1 MRGKYSVEHWRQISV
16 KHYMQTR
23 FAVLLGF
30 TFLATAA
37 FSAFGETVQV
47 SGRANPWLAGMTNG
61 STARRGDSAPDE
73 SPVPIT
79 ATAIEGHATYTFSA
93 SGSVNHGFPLPF
105 SAPDGEDLASH
116 YLGAE
121 NGIADLAAP
130 FASLIGVFLGPNQP
144 DQNPAPEPLDFTSP
158 ASRDYLELAPA
169 LNQPFFIGDGLTS
182 SRAVQQ
188 VIAPIGA
195 TRLFLGVMD
204 GYRWSD
210 NEGTFTVEITK
221 ADSAPAVQL
230 SLHPSLRPT
239 DADAV
244 ANPAKATAAPT
255 TALTTSAAA
264 TGPELHAF
272 TAIELVWPSETNHLY
287 QVQWTP
293 ALDPLQWVNF
303 GPVVSGSGGNVSVYD
318 STRTHPQGFYRV
330 QIVL

>member
-1 MRGKYSVEHWRQISV
+1 MKI
-16 KHYMQTR
+16 R

-30 TFLATAA
+30 TFLANAA
-37 FSAFGETVQV
+37 FAETVQV
-47 SGRANPWLAGMTNG
+47 PGKANPWLAGMTNG

-73 SPVPIT
+73 SPVPVT

-93 SGSVNHGFPLPF
+93 SGAVNHGFPLPF

-144 DQNPAPEPLDFTSP
+144 DQNPAPAPLDFSIP

-182 SRAVQQ
+182 SGAVQQ
-188 VIAPIGA
+188 VIAPIWA

-204 GYRWSD
+204 GYHWSD
-210 NEGTFTVEITK
+210 NEGTFIVEVTK

-230 SLHPSLRPT
+230 PLHPSLSPT

-244 ANPAKATAAPT
+244 ANPAQT
-255 TALTTSAAA
+255 TAPPTPSPAT

-272 TAIELVWPSETNHLY
+272 TAIELVWPSETNRLY

-293 ALDPLQWVNF
+293 ALDPPQWVNF
-303 GPVVSGSGGNVSVYD
+303 GPVVSGSGGNVSVFE

-330 QIVL
+330 QIVPR